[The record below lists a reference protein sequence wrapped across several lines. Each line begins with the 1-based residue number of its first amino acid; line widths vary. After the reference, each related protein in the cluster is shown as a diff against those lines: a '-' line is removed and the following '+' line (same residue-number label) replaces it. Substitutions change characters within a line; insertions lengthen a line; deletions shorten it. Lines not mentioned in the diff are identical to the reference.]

1 MSNLPPPQRPQ
12 EQDHRDQEEGEQEQ
26 TYGRAVSD
34 IAREDAN
41 LERQRAEY
49 LRAVHR
55 SALCQQIDDAE
66 IREGE
71 YGAKDQSDHDDRSDD
86 WQDDLIVAPP
96 EACTVD
102 RGGIEHVL

>member
-26 TYGRAVSD
+26 TNGSSVRNV
-34 IAREDAN
+34 ARQNAY
-41 LERQRAEY
+41 LKRQRAEH
-49 LRAVHR
+49 LRAVHWSSLR
-55 SALCQQIDDAE
+55 QQIDDAE

-71 YGAKDQSDHDDRSDD
+71 YGAENQSDHNDRGDD

-96 EACTVD
+96 ESRAVD
-102 RGGIEHVL
+102 RGGIEYI